1 MLISHLNPRFPL
13 LAFACHA
20 LFGSLAHS
28 VEVPIDQFTETA
40 IGLECER
47 ISGTTKYKY
56 FVLDIQQKSVFEWA
70 NEKWLVRSLN
80 RVTSD
85 EVEWT
90 YWQVF
95 SYVLNRK
102 NLNLRQFGFANYRCV
117 LREIVEIA
125 DRINVAYEGNKI

>member
-1 MLISHLNPRFPL
+1 MSHLDL
-13 LAFACHA
+13 LSFIFVFFFLA
-20 LFGSLAHS
+20 LFGSQVHP
-28 VEVPIDQFTETA
+28 VEVPIDQYAESA
-40 IGLECER
+40 VGLECEQ
-47 ISGTTKYKY
+47 ISGTIKYKY

-70 NEKWLVRSLN
+70 NEKWLARSLN